1 MKTTMPY
8 KRTENILYAVIS
20 LFVGWRITF
29 YHTSALPDFDIA
41 ANNIYTT
48 IECEV
53 LTFVLWGMLIFL
65 FRFIGKQ
72 VDDIRKKRLFK
83 ITSVLVYWLIV
94 WGFCHYQCA
103 IKAVQ
108 DWNDMMNGNMG

>member
-1 MKTTMPY
+1 MAY
-8 KRTENILYAVIS
+8 HFLLYICAA
-20 LFVGWRITF
+20 R
-29 YHTSALPDFDIA
+29 FDIA

-72 VDDIRKKRLFK
+72 VDATRKKRLSK
-83 ITSVLVYWLIV
+83 ITSVLAYWLIV
-94 WGFCHYQCA
+94 WGFCHYQYA
-103 IKAVQ
+103 IKAVR
-108 DWNDMMNGNMG
+108 DWNDMMNGNAR